1 MRRIWSIAA
10 WMALAAALCATVS
23 AAGIERRIKNAG
35 RELVYLSSE
44 PLASSAPAPVL
55 VFLHGNEYASMETV
69 RGYFKQ
75 WEQAARDQ
83 GWNLVLP
90 WNGGAYSFTSDAGVR
105 AITAILDDF
114 ATHANVD
121 RRRVFLAGHGD
132 GAPAVF
138 YALSRSPDRWAA
150 GLAIGGDVGRAIDSN
165 RLFAGNAAA
174 IPILWVYEEER
185 LRALQQSIGR
195 LQSAGLDLSLLAADE
210 FTVKDSVA
218 WLKPREKESLP
229 IRVDYE
235 TGSPGFTQ
243 AYWVSIRDFDFRLR
257 NDALDSTRVDPG
269 TGAFLRLG
277 GFGYDPGGSGPGLR
291 VKWLPEKYK
300 GPLKQEDVIV
310 SIAGTMIED
319 SRHYGEFM
327 EAQRESRDVG
337 IILLRG
343 GKSQRLEA
351 RIVIPHREEEET
363 ARVHAEY
370 LKDSAEIMLVSRGA
384 RALAVTVPAAWAP
397 VKLSWN
403 GLDMADAAGAGCW
416 TLVDSQP
423 KATKGCAGPE
433 ASEETATPKPIQ
445 SAEPSGHFVPPG
457 AGNAGMR

>member
-1 MRRIWSIAA
+1 MRRIWSIAG
-10 WMALAAALCATVS
+10 WIALAVVACAAVS
-23 AAGIERRIKNAG
+23 AASVERRVKDAG

-44 PLASSAPAPVL
+44 PLASREPAPVL
-55 VFLHGNEYASMETV
+55 VFLHGNEYASVETV
-69 RGYFKQ
+69 RSYFKQ

-105 AITAILDDF
+105 AVTAILDDF

-218 WLKPREKESLP
+218 WLKPHAKESLP
-229 IRVDYE
+229 VRVDYE

-243 AYWVSIRDFDFRLR
+243 AYWVDIRGFDFRLR

-300 GPLKQEDVIV
+300 GPLQQEDVIV

-351 RIVIPHREEEET
+351 RIVIPHRDEEET

-370 LKDSAEIMLVSRGA
+370 LKDSGEIMLVSRGA

-433 ASEETATPKPIQ
+433 ASEETATPKSIQ

-457 AGNAGMR
+457 TGNAGMR